1 MDIFDYY
8 KNLFLKIIK
17 DIPIDKL
24 IIKKI
29 TVETPKQKIFG
40 DISFN
45 APLILA
51 SSLKKQPMQLANEI
65 KELIQAANNDFE
77 KIEVAKPGFINFT
90 FKKEIFLKFIKKI
103 DKNYGKPAY
112 IKSNKINIE
121 FVSANPTG
129 PLHVGHCRGAIFGDV
144 LSNFLKFYGHNV
156 VKEYYINDYGNQIY
170 LFVKSVY
177 FRIIELQK
185 GKIFPEDQDLYPGEY
200 IIDIAKDV
208 LKKIKN
214 QNLSS
219 FDETISILTPYAIK
233 SALDIIKKDLDL
245 MGIVHDSFVS
255 ESDIVN
261 RDILSEAIDK
271 LKNKGDVYTGV
282 LPKPKG
288 DVEDWEPREQ
298 LLFKSSKYGDDVDR
312 ALQKSDNTWTY
323 FANDVAYHYD
333 KLKRN
338 FDHYINILGADH
350 AGYVKR
356 LSSAVNALNNNKTF
370 SIKLS
375 QIVKLYRSGKPFKM
389 SKRAGDFILAKDL
402 IDAVG
407 KDSVRFMMIYRSS
420 NSQLDFDFDVVT
432 DTSKDNPIF
441 YVQYACARINSLF
454 DKSNFNIE
462 KPITDA
468 KLENLKYNTEF
479 NLIKK
484 IAEWPKIVNLC
495 YQNLEVHYIPYYLYE
510 LSSEFHTFWNAGKE
524 NEDLKIIGH
533 SDKEL
538 INSRLYLLQKL
549 YLVLTIG
556 LKILDVKVLK
566 KM

>member
-185 GKIFPEDQDLYPGEY
+185 GKIFPEDKDLYPGEY

-375 QIVKLYRSGKPFKM
+375 QIVKLYKSGKPFKM

-484 IAEWPKIVNLC
+484 IVEWPKIVNLC

-510 LSSEFHTFWNAGKE
+510 LSSEFHTYWNAGKE

>member
-1 MDIFDYY
+1 MNIFDYY

-65 KELIQAANNDFE
+65 KELIQADSNDFE

-90 FKKEIFLKFIKKI
+90 FKKEVFLKFIKII
-103 DKNYGKPAY
+103 DKNYGKPAS

-185 GKIFPEDQDLYPGEY
+185 GKTFPEDQGLYPGEY

-214 QNLSS
+214 ENISS

-245 MGIVHDSFVS
+245 MGIVHDNFVS

-261 RDILSEAIDK
+261 RDILSEAIEK

-288 DVEDWEPREQ
+288 DAEDWEPREQ

-375 QIVKLYRSGKPFKM
+375 QIVKLYKSGKPFRM

-407 KDSVRFMMIYRSS
+407 KDSARFMMVYRSS
-420 NSQLDFDFDVVT
+420 NSQLDFDFDLVT

-468 KLENLKYNTEF
+468 KLENLKYETEF

-484 IAEWPKIVNLC
+484 IVEWPKIVNLC

-510 LSSEFHTFWNAGKE
+510 LSSEFHTYWNAGKE

-556 LKILDVKVLK
+556 LNILDVKVLK

>member
-1 MDIFDYY
+1 MNIFDYY

-17 DIPIDKL
+17 DIPTDKL

-29 TVETPKQKIFG
+29 TVEMPKQKVFG

-90 FKKEIFLKFIKKI
+90 FKKEIFLKFIKII
-103 DKNYGKPAY
+103 DKNYGKPVS

-144 LSNFLKFYGHNV
+144 LSNFLKFYGHDV

-185 GKIFPEDQDLYPGEY
+185 GLTFPEDQGLYPGEY
-200 IIDIAKDV
+200 IIDIANDV

-214 QNLSS
+214 ENLSS
-219 FDETISILTPYAIK
+219 FDESISILTPYAIK

-245 MGIVHDSFVS
+245 MGIVHDNFVS

-261 RDILSEAIDK
+261 RDILSVAIEK
-271 LKNKGDVYTGV
+271 LKNKGGVYTGV

-288 DVEDWEPREQ
+288 DAEDWEPREQ

-375 QIVKLYRSGKPFKM
+375 QIVKLYKSGKPFRM

-407 KDSVRFMMIYRSS
+407 KDSARFMMVYRSS
-420 NSQLDFDFDVVT
+420 NSQLDFDFDLVT

-454 DKSNFNIE
+454 DKSNFDIE
-462 KPITDA
+462 KPIIDA
-468 KLENLKYNTEF
+468 KLENLKYETEF

-484 IAEWPKIVNLC
+484 IVEWPKIVNLC

-510 LSSEFHTFWNAGKE
+510 LSSEFHTYWNAGKE

-533 SDKEL
+533 SDKQL

-556 LKILDVKVLK
+556 LNILDVKVLK

>member
-375 QIVKLYRSGKPFKM
+375 QIVKLYKSGKPFKM

-484 IAEWPKIVNLC
+484 IVEWPKIVNLC

-510 LSSEFHTFWNAGKE
+510 LSSEFHTYWNAGKE

-556 LKILDVKVLK
+556 LNILDVKILK

>member
-51 SSLKKQPMQLANEI
+51 SLLKKQPMQLANEI

-375 QIVKLYRSGKPFKM
+375 QIVKLYRSGKPFRM

-484 IAEWPKIVNLC
+484 IVEWPKIVNLC

>member
-1 MDIFDYY
+1 MNIFDYY

-375 QIVKLYRSGKPFKM
+375 QIVKLYKSGKPFKM

-484 IAEWPKIVNLC
+484 IVEWPKIVNLC

>member
-1 MDIFDYY
+1 MNIFDYY

-29 TVETPKQKIFG
+29 NVETPKQKIFG

-90 FKKEIFLKFIKKI
+90 FKKEVFFKFIKTI
-103 DKNYGKPAY
+103 DKNYGKLTS

-185 GKIFPEDQDLYPGEY
+185 GKTFPEDQGLYPGEY
-200 IIDIAKDV
+200 IVDIAKDV
-208 LKKIKN
+208 LKKIN
-214 QNLSS
+214 NANLSS
-219 FDETISILTPYAIK
+219 FEESISILTPYAIK

-245 MGIVHDSFVS
+245 MGIVHDNFVS

-288 DVEDWEPREQ
+288 DAEDWEPREQ

-375 QIVKLYRSGKPFKM
+375 QIVKLYKSGKPFRM

-407 KDSVRFMMIYRSS
+407 KDSARFMMVYRSS
-420 NSQLDFDFDVVT
+420 NSQLDFDFDLVT

-468 KLENLKYNTEF
+468 KLENLKHETEF

-484 IAEWPKIVNLC
+484 IVEWPKIVNLC

-510 LSSEFHTFWNAGKE
+510 LSSEFHTYWNAGKE

-556 LKILDVKVLK
+556 LNILDVKVLK

>member
-129 PLHVGHCRGAIFGDV
+129 PLHVGHCRGAILGDV

-185 GKIFPEDQDLYPGEY
+185 GKIFPEDKDLYPGEY

-375 QIVKLYRSGKPFKM
+375 QIVKLYKSGKPFKM

-484 IAEWPKIVNLC
+484 IVEWPKIVNLC

>member
-1 MDIFDYY
+1 MNIFDYY

-17 DIPIDKL
+17 DIPTDKL

-29 TVETPKQKIFG
+29 TVEMPKQKVFG

-90 FKKEIFLKFIKKI
+90 FKKEIFLKFIKII
-103 DKNYGKPAY
+103 DKNYGKPVS

-144 LSNFLKFYGHNV
+144 LSNFLKFYGHDV

-185 GKIFPEDQDLYPGEY
+185 GKIFPEDQGLYPGEY

-214 QNLSS
+214 ENLSS
-219 FDETISILTPYAIK
+219 FDESISILTPYAIK

-245 MGIVHDSFVS
+245 MGIVHDNFVS

-288 DVEDWEPREQ
+288 DAEDWEPREQ

-375 QIVKLYRSGKPFKM
+375 QIVKLYKSGKPFRM

-407 KDSVRFMMIYRSS
+407 KDSARFMMVYRSS
-420 NSQLDFDFDVVT
+420 NSQLDFDFDLVT

-454 DKSNFNIE
+454 DKSNFDIE
-462 KPITDA
+462 KPIIDA
-468 KLENLKYNTEF
+468 KLENLKYETEF

-484 IAEWPKIVNLC
+484 IVEWPKIVNLC

-510 LSSEFHTFWNAGKE
+510 LSSEFHTYWNAGKE

-533 SDKEL
+533 SDKQL

-556 LKILDVKVLK
+556 LNILDVKVLK

>member
-1 MDIFDYY
+1 MNIFDYY

-90 FKKEIFLKFIKKI
+90 FKKEVFFKFIKII
-103 DKNYGKPAY
+103 DKNYGKPTS

-185 GKIFPEDQDLYPGEY
+185 GKTFPEDQGLYPGEY

-214 QNLSS
+214 ENLSS
-219 FDETISILTPYAIK
+219 FDESISILTPYAIK

-245 MGIVHDSFVS
+245 MGIVHDNFVS

-288 DVEDWEPREQ
+288 DAEDWEPREQ

-375 QIVKLYRSGKPFKM
+375 QIVKLYKSGKPFRM

-407 KDSVRFMMIYRSS
+407 KDSARFMMVYRSS
-420 NSQLDFDFDVVT
+420 NSQLDFDFDLVT

-468 KLENLKYNTEF
+468 KLENLKYETEF

-484 IAEWPKIVNLC
+484 IVEWPKIVNLC

-510 LSSEFHTFWNAGKE
+510 LSSEFHTYWNAGKE

-556 LKILDVKVLK
+556 LNILDVKVLK

>member
-1 MDIFDYY
+1 MNIFDYY

-17 DIPIDKL
+17 DIPTDKL

-29 TVETPKQKIFG
+29 TVEMPKQKVFG

-90 FKKEIFLKFIKKI
+90 FKKEIFLKFIKII
-103 DKNYGKPAY
+103 DKNYGKPVS

-144 LSNFLKFYGHNV
+144 LSNFLKFYGHDV

-185 GKIFPEDQDLYPGEY
+185 GITFPEDQGLYPGEY

-214 QNLSS
+214 ENLSS
-219 FDETISILTPYAIK
+219 FDESISILTPYAIK

-245 MGIVHDSFVS
+245 MGIVHDNFVS

-288 DVEDWEPREQ
+288 DAEDWEPREQ

-375 QIVKLYRSGKPFKM
+375 QIVKLYKSGKPFRM

-407 KDSVRFMMIYRSS
+407 KDSARFMMVYRSS
-420 NSQLDFDFDVVT
+420 NSQLDFDFDLVT

-454 DKSNFNIE
+454 DKSNFDIE
-462 KPITDA
+462 KPIIDA
-468 KLENLKYNTEF
+468 KLENLKYETEF

-484 IAEWPKIVNLC
+484 IVEWPKIVNLC

-510 LSSEFHTFWNAGKE
+510 LSSEFHTYWNAGKE

-556 LKILDVKVLK
+556 LNILDVKVLK

>member
-375 QIVKLYRSGKPFKM
+375 QIVKLYKSGKPFKM

>member
-185 GKIFPEDQDLYPGEY
+185 GKIFPEDKDLYPGEY

-375 QIVKLYRSGKPFKM
+375 QIVKLYKSGKPFKM

>member
-375 QIVKLYRSGKPFKM
+375 QIVKLYKSGKPFKM

-524 NEDLKIIGH
+524 NKDLKIIGH

>member
-185 GKIFPEDQDLYPGEY
+185 GKIFPEDKDLYPGEY

-375 QIVKLYRSGKPFKM
+375 QIVKLYKSGKPFKM

-484 IAEWPKIVNLC
+484 IVEWPKIVNLC

>member
-375 QIVKLYRSGKPFKM
+375 QIVKLYKSGKPFKM

-407 KDSVRFMMIYRSS
+407 KDSARFMMVYRSS
-420 NSQLDFDFDVVT
+420 NSQLDFDFDLVT

-454 DKSNFNIE
+454 DKSNFDIE
-462 KPITDA
+462 KPITDP
-468 KLENLKYNTEF
+468 KLENLKYETEF

-484 IAEWPKIVNLC
+484 IVEWPKIVNLC

>member
-1 MDIFDYY
+1 MNIFDYY

-29 TVETPKQKIFG
+29 TVETPKQKTFG

-90 FKKEIFLKFIKKI
+90 FKKEVFLKFIKII
-103 DKNYGKPAY
+103 DKNYGKPVS

-156 VKEYYINDYGNQIY
+156 IKEYYINDYGNQIY

-177 FRIIELQK
+177 FRIIELQE
-185 GKIFPEDQDLYPGEY
+185 GKIFPEDQGLYPGEY

-214 QNLSS
+214 ENLSS
-219 FDETISILTPYAIK
+219 FDETISILTPYTIK

-245 MGIVHDSFVS
+245 MGIVHDNFVS

-261 RDILSEAIDK
+261 RDILSKAIDK

-288 DVEDWEPREQ
+288 DAEDWEPREQ

-333 KLKRN
+333 KLSRN

-356 LSSAVNALNNNKTF
+356 LSSAVDALNNNKTF

-375 QIVKLYRSGKPFKM
+375 QIVKLYKSGKPFRM

-407 KDSVRFMMIYRSS
+407 KDSARFMMVYRSS
-420 NSQLDFDFDVVT
+420 NSQLDFDFDLVT

-468 KLENLKYNTEF
+468 KLENLKYETEF

-484 IAEWPKIVNLC
+484 IVEWPKIVNLC
-495 YQNLEVHYIPYYLYE
+495 YQNFEVHYIPYYLYE
-510 LSSEFHTFWNAGKE
+510 LSSEFHTYWNAGKE

-556 LKILDVKVLK
+556 LNILDVKVLK

>member
-356 LSSAVNALNNNKTF
+356 LSSAVNALNNSKTF
-370 SIKLS
+370 SIKIS
-375 QIVKLYRSGKPFKM
+375 QIVKLYKSGKPFRM

-407 KDSVRFMMIYRSS
+407 KDSARFMMVYRSS

>member
-375 QIVKLYRSGKPFKM
+375 QIVKLYRSGKPFRM

-484 IAEWPKIVNLC
+484 IVEWPKIVNLC

-556 LKILDVKVLK
+556 LNILDVKILK

>member
-1 MDIFDYY
+1 MNIFDYY

-17 DIPIDKL
+17 DIPTDKL

-29 TVETPKQKIFG
+29 TVEMPKQKVFG

-90 FKKEIFLKFIKKI
+90 FKKEIFLKFIKII
-103 DKNYGKPAY
+103 DKNYGKPVS

-144 LSNFLKFYGHNV
+144 LSNFLKFYGHDV

-177 FRIIELQK
+177 FRAIELQK
-185 GKIFPEDQDLYPGEY
+185 GITFPEDQGLYPGEY
-200 IIDIAKDV
+200 IIDIANDV

-214 QNLSS
+214 ENLSS
-219 FDETISILTPYAIK
+219 FDESISKLTPYAIK

-245 MGIVHDSFVS
+245 MGIVHDNFVS

-288 DVEDWEPREQ
+288 DAEDWEPREQ

-375 QIVKLYRSGKPFKM
+375 QIVKLYKSGKPFRM

-407 KDSVRFMMIYRSS
+407 KDSARFMMVYRSS
-420 NSQLDFDFDVVT
+420 NSQLDFDFDLVT

-454 DKSNFNIE
+454 DKSNFDIE
-462 KPITDA
+462 KPIIDA
-468 KLENLKYNTEF
+468 KLENLKHETEF

-484 IAEWPKIVNLC
+484 IVEWPKIVNLC

-510 LSSEFHTFWNAGKE
+510 LSSEFHTYWNAGKE

-533 SDKEL
+533 SDKQL

-556 LKILDVKVLK
+556 LNILDVKVLK

>member
-1 MDIFDYY
+1 MNIFDYY

-29 TVETPKQKIFG
+29 TVETPKQKVFG

-90 FKKEIFLKFIKKI
+90 FKKEIFLKFIKII
-103 DKNYGKPAY
+103 DKNYGKPAST
-112 IKSNKINIE
+112 KSNKINIE

-185 GKIFPEDQDLYPGEY
+185 GITFPEDQGLYPGEY
-200 IIDIAKDV
+200 IIDIANDV

-214 QNLSS
+214 ENLSS
-219 FDETISILTPYAIK
+219 FDESISILTPYAIK

-245 MGIVHDSFVS
+245 MGIVHDNFVS

-288 DVEDWEPREQ
+288 DAEDWEPREQ

-375 QIVKLYRSGKPFKM
+375 QIVKLYKSGKPFRM

-407 KDSVRFMMIYRSS
+407 KDSARFMMVYRSS
-420 NSQLDFDFDVVT
+420 NSQLDFDFDLVT

-454 DKSNFNIE
+454 DKSNFDIE
-462 KPITDA
+462 KPIIDA
-468 KLENLKYNTEF
+468 KLENLKYETEF

-484 IAEWPKIVNLC
+484 IVEWPKIVNLC

-510 LSSEFHTFWNAGKE
+510 LSSEFHTYWNAGKE

-533 SDKEL
+533 SDKQL

-556 LKILDVKVLK
+556 LNILDVKVLK

>member
-375 QIVKLYRSGKPFKM
+375 QIVKLYKSGKPFKM

-484 IAEWPKIVNLC
+484 IVEWPKIVNLC

-524 NEDLKIIGH
+524 NKDLKIIGH

>member
-1 MDIFDYY
+1 M
-8 KNLFLKIIK
+8 
-17 DIPIDKL
+17 
-24 IIKKI
+24 
-29 TVETPKQKIFG
+29 
-40 DISFN
+40 
-45 APLILA
+45 
-51 SSLKKQPMQLANEI
+51 
-65 KELIQAANNDFE
+65 
-77 KIEVAKPGFINFT
+77 
-90 FKKEIFLKFIKKI
+90 
-103 DKNYGKPAY
+103 
-112 IKSNKINIE
+112 
-121 FVSANPTG
+121 
-129 PLHVGHCRGAIFGDV
+129 
-144 LSNFLKFYGHNV
+144 
-156 VKEYYINDYGNQIY
+156 
-170 LFVKSVY
+170 
-177 FRIIELQK
+177 
-185 GKIFPEDQDLYPGEY
+185 
-200 IIDIAKDV
+200 
-208 LKKIKN
+208 
-214 QNLSS
+214 
-219 FDETISILTPYAIK
+219 
-233 SALDIIKKDLDL
+233 
-245 MGIVHDSFVS
+245 
-255 ESDIVN
+255 
-261 RDILSEAIDK
+261 
-271 LKNKGDVYTGV
+271 
-282 LPKPKG
+282 PKPKG

-375 QIVKLYRSGKPFKM
+375 QIVKLYKSGKPFKM

-407 KDSVRFMMIYRSS
+407 KGSVRSMMIYRSS
-420 NSQLDFDFDVVT
+420 NSQLDIDFDVVT

-484 IAEWPKIVNLC
+484 IVEWPKIVNLC

>member
-356 LSSAVNALNNNKTF
+356 LSSAVNALNNSKTF
-370 SIKLS
+370 SIKIS
-375 QIVKLYRSGKPFKM
+375 QIVKLYKSGKPFRM

>member
-375 QIVKLYRSGKPFKM
+375 QIVKLYKSGKPFKM

-484 IAEWPKIVNLC
+484 IVEWPKIVNLC

-556 LKILDVKVLK
+556 LNILDVKILK